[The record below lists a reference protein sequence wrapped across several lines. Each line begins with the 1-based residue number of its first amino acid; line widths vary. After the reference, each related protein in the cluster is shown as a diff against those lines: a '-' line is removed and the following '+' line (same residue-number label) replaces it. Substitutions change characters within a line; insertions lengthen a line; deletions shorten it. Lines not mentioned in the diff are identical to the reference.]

1 VLPDWRADINGM
13 LRLLFVIAALSL
25 PQMTSAAPEGAVRV
39 IDGDTFDIGGTRVR
53 LHAIDA
59 PELDQT
65 CEDATGAVWECG
77 DWVRREARALFE
89 GRSATCLQ
97 SDTDQ
102 YGRVIAK
109 CRIDGIDMGAT
120 LVTSGLAFA
129 YRRYGMD
136 YDLAEKGAVVARRGL
151 HASNVMSPAAFRA
164 ARNGSETARTVRAE
178 TGAKTVRAPQST
190 DLVPDWKDRGLP
202 NGLNQDCKIKGN
214 VSRSGEKIFH
224 VPGQDYYVD
233 TRISVQ
239 RGERWFCSEAEAR
252 AAGWRKARK

>member
-1 VLPDWRADINGM
+1 M
-13 LRLLFVIAALSL
+13 IAALCL
-25 PQMTSAAPEGAVRV
+25 PQMTSAAPEGVVRV

-77 DWVRREARALFE
+77 VWVRREARALFE

-97 SDTDQ
+97 NDTDQ

-109 CRIDGIDMGAT
+109 CRIDEIDMGAT

-190 DLVPDWKDRGLP
+190 DPVHTNPVPDWKSRFLP
-202 NGLNQDCKIKGN
+202 NALNPNCKIKGN
-214 VSRSGEKIFH
+214 ISQSGEKIFH
-224 VPGQDYYVD
+224 VPGQEYYVD
-233 TRISVQ
+233 TRISGQ

>member
-1 VLPDWRADINGM
+1 MLRILWITASLLLSHAAHADITG
-13 LRLLFVIAALSL
+13 S
-25 PQMTSAAPEGAVRV
+25 VRV
-39 IDGDTFDIGGTRVR
+39 VDGDTFDIGGTRVR

-59 PELDQT
+59 PELDQSR
-65 CEDATGAVWECG
+65 EDANGAVWECG
-77 DWVRREARALFE
+77 NWVRRETRALFE
-89 GRSATCLQ
+89 GRSATCVQ

-136 YDLAEKGAVVARRGL
+136 YDLAEKGAVVAQRGL
-151 HASNVMSPAAFRA
+151 HASNVMNPAAFRA
-164 ARNGSETARTVRAE
+164 ARNGSETATTVRAE
-178 TGAKTVRAPQST
+178 TGAKTVRAPQSV
-190 DLVPDWKDRGLP
+190 DPVPDWKSRLLP
-202 NGLNQDCKIKGN
+202 NALNPDCKIKGN

-224 VPGQDYYVD
+224 VPGQEYYFD

-239 RGERWFCSEAEAR
+239 RGERWFCTEAEAR